1 MLEPEVAS
9 VILTVC
15 GVVYVPV
22 LGEITGVAAV
32 GWPPKFETNVQFKMS
47 WIDE

>member
-9 VILTVC
+9 AMLTVC
-15 GVVYVPV
+15 GAVYVPV
-22 LGEITGVAAV
+22 LGEITGVAVV
-32 GWPPKFETNVQFKMS
+32 GWPLKFDTNVQFKMS